1 LIPRFIKI
9 NGITKENRYAI
20 TGNINDAIHE
30 SGAWALDFKQ
40 YSNKSVVIL
49 FQIPVR
55 DIGRLHAAVL
65 GTGLKITEESDK
77 LLSDCD
83 AQQKLLDDEETFD
96 IYGTLQI
103 TFIHNEPDMRRYVP
117 PFDL

>member
-1 LIPRFIKI
+1 M
-9 NGITKENRYAI
+9 
-20 TGNINDAIHE
+20 
-30 SGAWALDFKQ
+30 
-40 YSNKSVVIL
+40 
-49 FQIPVR
+49 
-55 DIGRLHAAVL
+55 
-65 GTGLKITEESDK
+65 
-77 LLSDCD
+77 SDCD